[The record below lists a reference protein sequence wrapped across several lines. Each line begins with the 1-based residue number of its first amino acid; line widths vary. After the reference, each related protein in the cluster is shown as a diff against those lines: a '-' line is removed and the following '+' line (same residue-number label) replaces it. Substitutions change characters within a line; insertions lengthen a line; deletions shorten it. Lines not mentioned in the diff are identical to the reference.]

1 MYVSH
6 CLSQKKA
13 KAGNRKLAFASA
25 TRRGEG
31 AVPPLSSTMKETGQ
45 GVTHLSKGREKEKKV
60 LGGGVSSIQML
71 SLVSFSFSFS
81 LQQMEQTG
89 TSRASYKDR
98 DKSKVWEGTTRREE
112 KRREE
117 TKLMNHRAGNLV
129 AAVVLLVL
137 LLFLLPTNLPRISPS
152 AIDEV
157 Q

>member
-45 GVTHLSKGREKEKKV
+45 GGTHLSKGREKEKKV

-112 KRREE
+112 KRRNEADE
-117 TKLMNHRAGNLV
+117 SSGGE
-129 AAVVLLVL
+129 
-137 LLFLLPTNLPRISPS
+137 FSCCCCSFSFIIISI
-152 AIDEV
+152 AD
-157 Q
+157 